1 MKNTTKWLAAT
12 FALGLTYRLLI
23 SLQGVD
29 KVDAGFCNTFYQ
41 VIFTHPDSNV
51 FCFIYYLTGLV
62 GGTWELLFG
71 EDGLLGFR
79 LLEALTLAAA
89 IGTIAATFNAYMP
102 RRHTPVAVALSF
114 LFPTIVVTFHY
125 DTITYLLVALSAYA
139 LKEALETDKDRWL
152 MVAGAMLGM
161 AFFARIVNAA
171 LFALALAPFIIYRQQ
186 RLKKTGMM
194 AAGVLLG
201 MAAVTGLMALLGHT
215 PYYVAALGEAFSTF
229 SGSEATHSHGHLLV
243 QYLRNY
249 VNIALQAIV
258 LVACYAAGLWASRQ
272 QNRGYRLAALT
283 ALVIVVL
290 VVTFTSLPNLTLLA
304 ACLTVLLAV
313 IPRSRQQ
320 YPTATALSLYLTTA
334 TLLIPLGSDIGI
346 QGIFNWCAGLIIFPA
361 AWCASRCTAPYQ
373 QWARKVLVG
382 CVACCALLRTGYEAY
397 GEDVPRWACTSQAQ
411 EHRLNV
417 YMEEEKALNYQRF
430 IEAVEQHIGPSR
442 LLFITN
448 QAAELYYATRT
459 LPYEGHVQP
468 VIYTGER
475 LTWRLDERLAHFGQH
490 PLIAFLNQ
498 RHLSGETTAVQE
510 GTLQW
515 MQRHDYRLVYDDGF
529 ARLYATRR

>member
-1 MKNTTKWLAAT
+1 MRKDSKWLVAAL
-12 FALGLTYRLLI
+12 AVGLTYRLLI

-29 KVDAGFCNTFYQ
+29 MVDAGFCNTFYQ

-71 EDGLLGFR
+71 DGGLLGFR
-79 LLEALTLAAA
+79 LLEALTLTTA
-89 IGTIAATFNAYMP
+89 IATLAATFSSYMP
-102 RRHTPVAVALSF
+102 RRYTCMAVALSF

-139 LKEALETDKDRWL
+139 LKKALATDKDRWP
-152 MVAGAMLGM
+152 MMAGALLGM

-171 LFALALAPFIIYRQQ
+171 LFALLLTPLIIYKQQ
-186 RLKKTGMM
+186 RIRKTATM
-194 AAGVLLG
+194 AGGLLLG
-201 MAAVTGLMALLGHT
+201 MAAVIGVMALLGHT
-215 PYYVAALGEAFSTF
+215 PYYIAALGEAFSTF
-229 SGSEATHSHGHLLV
+229 SGDEATHSHGHLLI

-249 VNIALQAIV
+249 VNIALQAV
-258 LVACYAAGLWASRQ
+258 ALGACYAAGMWASRLQ
-272 QNRGYRLAALT
+272 SLRYRRAAL
-283 ALVIVVL
+283 ASVAVVVL
-290 VVTFTSLPNLTLLA
+290 VLTFTSLPNLTLLA
-304 ACLTVLLAV
+304 ACMMVLLAV
-313 IPRSRQQ
+313 LPRCSKQH
-320 YPTATALSLYLTTA
+320 PTPVVLSLYLTAA
-334 TLLIPLGSDIGI
+334 TLLIPLGSDIGV
-346 QGIFNWCAGLIIFPA
+346 QGIFNWCAGLIVFPA
-361 AWCASRCTAPYQ
+361 SWCASRCTAPYQ
-373 QWARKVLVG
+373 RWAQKVLVA

-417 YMEEEKALNYQRF
+417 YMEKEKALNYRHF

-475 LTWRLDERLAHFGQH
+475 LTWRLDERLAHFGEY

-498 RHLSGETTAVQE
+498 PHPSAETPAVQE

-515 MQRHDYRLVYDDGF
+515 MQRHHYQLVYDDGF
-529 ARLYATRR
+529 SRLYATRK